1 MKVEIIPIEQAKAQ
15 ARASR
20 ISPEQEAQITD
31 MLQNLT
37 KDDGAK
43 IITDEGES
51 MGSLKSRIQKIAKA
65 EGVSEYQNRQ
75 KEGYGDRVEGG
86 WEIKK
91 GRLMRPSRFPTI
103 DDDLARKICQ
113 DLGIP

>member
-20 ISPEQEAQITD
+20 ISAEQEEQITD

-43 IITDEGES
+43 ITIDDGES
-51 MGSLKSRIQKIAKA
+51 LGSLKSRIQKIAKA
-65 EGVSEYQNRQ
+65 EGLKVNV
-75 KEGYGDRVEGG
+75 KTAK
-86 WEIKK
+86 KK
-91 GRLMRPSRFPTI
+91 GMVIVWMT
-103 DDDLARKICQ
+103 DGK
-113 DLGIP
+113 

>member
-51 MGSLKSRIQKIAKA
+51 IGSLKSRIQKIAKV
-65 EGVSEYQNRQ
+65 EGVKVNI
-75 KEGYGDRVEGG
+75 KTAK
-86 WEIKK
+86 KK
-91 GRLMRPSRFPTI
+91 GMVILWRA
-103 DDDLARKICQ
+103 DGK
-113 DLGIP
+113 

>member
-65 EGVSEYQNRQ
+65 EGVKVNI
-75 KEGYGDRVEGG
+75 KTAK
-86 WEIKK
+86 KK
-91 GRLMRPSRFPTI
+91 GMVIVWRA
-103 DDDLARKICQ
+103 DGK
-113 DLGIP
+113 

>member
-20 ISPEQEAQITD
+20 ISSEQEAQITD

-43 IITDEGES
+43 IIMDEGES
-51 MGSLKSRIQKIAKA
+51 MGSLKSRVQKIAKA
-65 EGVSEYQNRQ
+65 EGVKINV
-75 KEGYGDRVEGG
+75 KTAK
-86 WEIKK
+86 KK
-91 GRLMRPSRFPTI
+91 GMVIVWRA
-103 DDDLARKICQ
+103 DGK
-113 DLGIP
+113 